1 MGALSKL
8 LLVTFELV
16 NELYTAIGAGV
27 LGMVVL
33 AKHGLESHCAVKTL
47 TVIAITTASLVYI
60 MSESEQIKPNKKK
73 IVCITGCDSGLGFSM
88 AQHAVDMGFT
98 VFAGFLS
105 LESKGSKEIRKIYG
119 NKIVQIHLDIT
130 NLCSVCAAVKTL
142 KHFLSQNSDYSLY
155 AIVNNA
161 GVMVFGEFEWLT
173 DKLIQQQLDVNLM
186 GTFRFTNALCPLLR
200 QHKGRVIT
208 ITSHC
213 SEATLP
219 GLAVYGATKA
229 ALTAWSDGLR
239 VEMAKYGVQVLT
251 FIPGSFTLQSNIMG
265 SQLQNVQDM
274 HDSFTPEQHSF
285 YSDYFKRYN
294 IYLSQITPPP
304 KPVKIDDP
312 DLYKVFERTLL
323 DKYPQIVYK
332 NENWRYK
339 FYHTMFKISPVW
351 LRDWLVVQFMQMPE
365 YLSEDTGDPDED
377 FANISTDDIDTDM

>member
-1 MGALSKL
+1 MGALSKF

-16 NELYTAIGAGV
+16 NELYTAVGAGV

-33 AKHGLESHCAVKTL
+33 VKHGLESHCAVKTL
-47 TVIAITTASLVYI
+47 TVIGITTASLVYI
-60 MSESEQIKPNKKK
+60 MSESEQILPNKKR
-73 IVCITGCDSGLGFSM
+73 IVCITGCDSGLGFSL

-105 LESKGSKEIRKIYG
+105 LDSRGSKEIRKLYG

-130 NLCSVCAAVKTL
+130 NTSSVSAAVKTL
-142 KHFLSQNSDYSLY
+142 EHFLSQNPGYSLY

-173 DKLIQQQLDVNLM
+173 EKLIKQQLDVNLM

-200 QHKGRVIT
+200 EHKGRVIT
-208 ITSHC
+208 VTSHC

-239 VEMAKYGVQVLT
+239 VEMRKYGVQVLT

-265 SQLQNVQDM
+265 NQLQNVQDM

-285 YSDYFKRYN
+285 YSDYFKRYFVA
-294 IYLSQITPPP
+294 S
-304 KPVKIDDP
+304 
-312 DLYKVFERTLL
+312 
-323 DKYPQIVYK
+323 
-332 NENWRYK
+332 
-339 FYHTMFKISPVW
+339 
-351 LRDWLVVQFMQMPE
+351 
-365 YLSEDTGDPDED
+365 G
-377 FANISTDDIDTDM
+377 A